1 MVKRYTAA
9 SSWPAKAK
17 NSPPRSGG
25 NPLKWPPSLPGVRSA
40 MVPQAYLERLK
51 SLSTQLVALQ
61 KPIRILD
68 AIKWPASVEA
78 QFRAARGRELPALE
92 ADFYQGYTLSFDP
105 PQLKQRLRELRQDVR
120 RQLGRSDALGRIL
133 QATIDQYLLVIE
145 LLIHRGT
152 AEFGRFSRELYGSAS
167 DNLRGDRKT
176 LRQLGERLCHI
187 FSLPAVENLNRPYP
201 NHIPADSAVQ
211 ILHQRMQDYFGAGE
225 VRVQISDDIV
235 SDASAGGDCIKIN
248 RRAHF
253 SELDLQVLEVHEG
266 WVHIGTT
273 LNGRAQPWATWLS
286 VGSPRITAIQEGMAV
301 LMETLTFSS
310 FPQRAR
316 RISDRVVA
324 VDLAERGADFCE
336 VYRYFL
342 ERGVSEHDSYR
353 VTQRVFRGGTLTGGS
368 VFTKDISY
376 VKGFVENVNFLR
388 AAIHT
393 GVPEIIPMLFVGK
406 VTLDDVPLLY
416 ERYLD
421 GVIAPPKYLPPMFKN
436 LNGLY
441 VWFGFSSSMSLM
453 DLARVQQHFSKRF
466 CKLPQTQVQP
476 ILKDTTDTELD

>member
-1 MVKRYTAA
+1 M
-9 SSWPAKAK
+9 K
-17 NSPPRSGG
+17 NE
-25 NPLKWPPSLPGVRSA
+25 
-40 MVPQAYLERLK
+40 AYLERLRG
-51 SLSTQLVALQ
+51 LSSRLVTLQ

-68 AIKWPASVEA
+68 AIKWPADIEQRFCA
-78 QFRAARGRELPALE
+78 QGGRELPQLSP
-92 ADFYQGYTLSFDP
+92 DFYQRQPLAFDP
-105 PQLKQRLRELRQDVR
+105 DNIYQSLKELKNDVR
-120 RQLGRSDALGRIL
+120 LQLGRGDSLGKIL
-133 QATIDQYLLVIE
+133 HATIDQYQIVIE
-145 LLIHRGT
+145 LLRNRGT
-152 AEFGRFSRELYGSAS
+152 DQFGHFSRLLYGSAQ
-167 DNLRGDRKT
+167 DKIRGDRKT

-187 FSLPAVENLNRPYP
+187 FSLPAAEHLNRPYSSY
-201 NHIPADSAVQ
+201 ISSEQAVNL
-211 ILHQRMQDYFGAGE
+211 LHHRMEKYFGEGE
-225 VRVQISDDIV
+225 VRVEISDDIV

-248 RRAHF
+248 RRAQF

-266 WVHIGTT
+266 WVHVGTT
-273 LNGRAQPWATWLS
+273 LNGRQQPWATWLS

-324 VDLAERGADFCE
+324 VDLAEQGADFCQ

-376 VKGFVENVNFLR
+376 VKGFVENVNFIR
-388 AAIHT
+388 SAIQS

-406 VTLDDVPLLY
+406 VTLDDLPLLY
-416 ERYLD
+416 ERYLE
-421 GVIAPPKYLPPMFKN
+421 GVIAAPKYLPPMFRD

-441 VWFGFSSSMSLM
+441 VWFGFSSSMSVM
-453 DLARVQQHFSKRF
+453 NISRVQQHFSKLF
-466 CKLPQTQVQP
+466 KNMPASTPLYPTN
-476 ILKDTTDTELD
+476 TEDLI

>member
-1 MVKRYTAA
+1 MVQQ
-9 SSWPAKAK
+9 
-17 NSPPRSGG
+17 
-25 NPLKWPPSLPGVRSA
+25 L
-40 MVPQAYLERLK
+40 YLERLK
-51 SLSTQLVALQ
+51 NLSTRLVSLQ

-68 AIKWPASVEA
+68 AIKWPADIEH
-78 QFRAARGRELPALE
+78 QFRAQHGRELPAIPE
-92 ADFYQGYTLSFDP
+92 DFYQRQPLAFDP
-105 PQLKQRLRELRQDVR
+105 ALIHMRFKELKLDVR
-120 RQLGRSDALGRIL
+120 RELGRSDALGRIL
-133 QATIDQYLLVIE
+133 QATIDQYQLVIE
-145 LLIHRGT
+145 LLKHRGT
-152 AEFGRFSRELYGSAS
+152 PQFGQFSRELYGSAS

-187 FSLPAVENLNRPYP
+187 FSLPAVEHLNRPYT
-201 NHIPADSAVQ
+201 NHISAETAVQ
-211 ILHQRMQDYFGAGE
+211 MLHESMRAYFGEGE

-248 RRAHF
+248 RRANF

-342 ERGVSEHDSYR
+342 ERGISEHDSYR
-353 VTQRVFRGGTLTGGS
+353 VTQRVFRGGTLNGGS

-388 AAIHT
+388 SAIHT

-406 VTLDDVPLLY
+406 VTLDDIPLLY

-421 GVIAPPKYLPPMFKN
+421 GVIAAPKYLPPMFKN

-466 CKLPQTQVQP
+466 CKLPITNTQPVAN
-476 ILKDTTDTELD
+476 DTTDTELD